1 MPFLACEKGH
11 EQLVKFQTEI
21 ANASFRGHSSSSFKD
36 QTPILDAPVLP
47 SYIPSMKS
55 PILQKA

>member
-1 MPFLACEKGH
+1 MPFQDCEKGH

-21 ANASFRGHSSSSFKD
+21 ANASFSGPSSSSFKD
-36 QTPILDAPVLP
+36 QTPIPDALIRL